1 MRAVEAASDVKK
13 ENLAIERKLAE
24 DSSVTEEEV
33 EQTKMTWWKYC
44 KISIPWIIF
53 IIIMLIIGYFIISSN
68 V

>member
-33 EQTKMTWWKYC
+33 EQNKRTWWKYC